1 MSTVHNFDGEGVAI
15 GDNMYIISDISSNW
29 LLWGKKQLLY

>member
-15 GDNMYIISDISSNW
+15 GDNVYHYEGVAIGDNV
-29 LLWGKKQLLY
+29 YH